1 MLIHKFLFVIHRK
14 KWVVEI
20 FDLKTVSGRFFPLKM
35 FQLLTFIINFSL
47 KSGVVPSEWKVA
59 KVIPLYK
66 SGSLAEIDDYTPISI
81 LPTLWKIL

>member
-1 MLIHKFLFVIHRK
+1 MQSNVFEQSHGKIIQAR
-14 KWVVEI
+14 
-20 FDLKTVSGRFFPLKM
+20 RFFPLKM

-66 SGSLAEIDDYTPISI
+66 SGSLAEIDDYRPISF
-81 LPTLWKIL
+81 LPTL